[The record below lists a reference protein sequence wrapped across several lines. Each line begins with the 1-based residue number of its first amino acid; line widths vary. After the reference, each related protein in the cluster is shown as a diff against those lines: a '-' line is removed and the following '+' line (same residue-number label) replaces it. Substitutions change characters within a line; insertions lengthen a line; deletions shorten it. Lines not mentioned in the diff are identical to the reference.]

1 MECDNNR
8 LDGMCHL
15 GVIQLNLVFI
25 IFSFLCDMDVSSS
38 RFQTP
43 KTFDEEKECVQ
54 FCSEIY
60 SLQEQIHEHY
70 RFFKNGKTKTRS
82 RFAPLSQVDC
92 LKVKT
97 LVWMCKR

>member
-1 MECDNNR
+1 
-8 LDGMCHL
+8 MCHL

-60 SLQEQIHEHY
+60 SLQEQMSITD
-70 RFFKNGKTKTRS
+70 FS
-82 RFAPLSQVDC
+82 RMARPKSAQDLHH
-92 LKVKT
+92 
-97 LVWMCKR
+97 

>member
-1 MECDNNR
+1 MECDKNR

-43 KTFDEEKECVQ
+43 KTFDEEKECVIN
-54 FCSEIY
+54 SVLKSTVY
-60 SLQEQIHEHY
+60 
-70 RFFKNGKTKTRS
+70 KNKFMSITDFS
-82 RFAPLSQVDC
+82 RMARP
-92 LKVKT
+92 
-97 LVWMCKR
+97 KRAQDLHH